1 MKFDKQIKIT
11 TGQSRKS
18 TNWILQT
25 MKWSDLLIRISKPV
39 KTEEKIEEFLKF
51 NKSKQDELKDVGGFV
66 AGTLKDGRRK
76 AENVIDR
83 YIVTLDADNIEAGKT
98 KDILKKVSALGC
110 SYAVY
115 STRKHTAYKP
125 RLRILIP
132 LDEPVASDKYEPIA
146 RKIASLIDM
155 QIMDKSTF
163 EASRLMY
170 WPSCSSDSEYI
181 FVYEDKPFASSQGI
195 LGMYKNWQDCNEWPK
210 FVNENEIIKKE
221 VSKQKDPL
229 EKENVVGAF
238 CRVYDIP
245 AVIDKY
251 LSDVY
256 EHGDAAD
263 KYTYVEGSVAN
274 GATVYGEGKWL
285 YSYHATD
292 PASRILC
299 NSFDLVR
306 IHKFKDLDDEAKEGT
321 PANRLP
327 SYVAMCDFAMAD
339 EQVSTLHKREKYG
352 SAQEDFS
359 QSLNTIEGPT
369 NVIDNWADKL
379 IITQDGN
386 LAKRAQNAL
395 IIIENDSAFK
405 DKLIF
410 DRFTGRFLVNG
421 RLPWDYN
428 YNKKQRT
435 WTDEDEAC
443 LRNYLDNSE
452 NKYNFKGPTLIR
464 DALSELKMKK
474 STHVVQEYFKTLQW
488 DGRPRVDTLLI
499 DYLGAEDSKY
509 TRAVIRKE
517 LVAAVARIITEQS
530 IKFDN
535 MIILIGPQ
543 GIGKSTFLDRLG
555 RNWFTDNIKDFNNKD
570 TLLQMQN
577 SLIIEVGE
585 LEAFNKADINVLKQ
599 FMSQKTDSFRA
610 PYDRETKEHPR
621 HCVFFGT
628 TNDNEFL
635 KDRTGNRRFWPV
647 ECMKQKP
654 TKNVFKDLENEV
666 DQIWAEAIFYFKK
679 GEKLYLQGDEEQ
691 QAKEQ
696 QGLHLERHP
705 WEGPI
710 YEFVARKVTRNWLQM
725 SITSRNSFGTLD
737 ENDLV
742 ERDRICAA
750 EIWCECLGNELNK
763 MRIPDAKIING
774 MLSNLK
780 FDDRKLEPLRGRFG
794 NDYGVQRGFKIIF
807 D

>member
-18 TNWILQT
+18 TNWIMQT
-25 MKWSDLLIRISKPV
+25 MKWSDLLTKISKPV
-39 KTEEKIEEFLKF
+39 RTNEKIEDFLKF

-66 AGTLKDGRRK
+66 AGTLKDNRRK
-76 AENVIDR
+76 AENIIDR

-98 KDILKKVSALGC
+98 QEVLKKVSALGC

-115 STRKHTAYKP
+115 STRKHTGYKP

-132 LDEPVASDKYEPIA
+132 LDEAVSSDKYEPIA

-155 QIMDKSTF
+155 SIMDKSTF

-170 WPSCSSDSEYI
+170 WPSCSNDSEYI
-181 FVYEDKPFASSQGI
+181 FVYEDKPFASAQGI
-195 LGMYKNWQDCNEWPK
+195 LAMYKNWQDCNEWPK
-210 FVNENEIIKKE
+210 FTNESEIIKRE

-229 EKENVVGAF
+229 LKENIVGAF

-245 AVIDKY
+245 TVIDKY

-256 EHGDAAD
+256 EHGITSD
-263 KYTYVEGSVAN
+263 KYTYVDGSVAN
-274 GATVYGEGKWL
+274 GATVYDEGKYL

-327 SYVAMCDFAMAD
+327 SFTAMCQLAMAD
-339 EQVSTLHKREKYG
+339 EQVSILHKHEKYG
-352 SAQEDFS
+352 SAQEDFK
-359 QSLNTIEGPT
+359 QSIDTTDGPES
-369 NVIDNWADKL
+369 VINNWTDNL
-379 IITQDGN
+379 IITQEGN
-386 LAKRAQNAL
+386 LAKRAQNVL
-395 IIIENDSAFK
+395 IILENDYAFK

-421 RLPWDYN
+421 KLPWDYN
-428 YNKKQRT
+428 YNKEQRT

-443 LRNYLDNSE
+443 LRNYLDKSE
-452 NKYNFKGPTLIR
+452 NKYNFKGPGLIR

-474 STHVVQEYFKTLQW
+474 STHVVQEYFKALTW
-488 DGRPRVDTLLI
+488 DGKPRLNTLLI

-517 LVAAVARIITEQS
+517 LVAAVARILTEQS

-535 MIILIGPQ
+535 MIILTGPQ
-543 GIGKSTFLDRLG
+543 GIGKSTFLDKLG
-555 RNWFTDNIKDFNNKD
+555 HTWFTDNIKDFNNKD

-577 SLIIEVGE
+577 SLIIEIGE

-621 HCVFFGT
+621 HCVFFR
-628 TNDNEFL
+628 N
-635 KDRTGNRRFWPV
+635 
-647 ECMKQKP
+647 
-654 TKNVFKDLENEV
+654 
-666 DQIWAEAIFYFKK
+666 
-679 GEKLYLQGDEEQ
+679 
-691 QAKEQ
+691 
-696 QGLHLERHP
+696 
-705 WEGPI
+705 
-710 YEFVARKVTRNWLQM
+710 YE
-725 SITSRNSFGTLD
+725 
-737 ENDLV
+737 
-742 ERDRICAA
+742 
-750 EIWCECLGNELNK
+750 
-763 MRIPDAKIING
+763 
-774 MLSNLK
+774 
-780 FDDRKLEPLRGRFG
+780 
-794 NDYGVQRGFKIIF
+794 
-807 D
+807 